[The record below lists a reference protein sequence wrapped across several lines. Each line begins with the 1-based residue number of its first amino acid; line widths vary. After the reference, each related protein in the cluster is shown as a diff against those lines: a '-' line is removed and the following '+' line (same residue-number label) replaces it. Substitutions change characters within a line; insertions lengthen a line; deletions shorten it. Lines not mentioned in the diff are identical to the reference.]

1 MAVQLVRAR
10 APAGEQQLLLAEARA
25 PGQPRLRVGSLLQ
38 LLLLMVLLLLARVAL
53 APPPPLQLTAL
64 ELMLVRLPYLPLRQE
79 GFGQ

>member
-1 MAVQLVRAR
+1 
-10 APAGEQQLLLAEARA
+10 
-25 PGQPRLRVGSLLQ
+25 
-38 LLLLMVLLLLARVAL
+38 MVLLLLARVAL